1 MPAVGT
7 VGVVV
12 GMAMRYRLA
21 GLVVRNRVVG
31 RTAVGVASVAG
42 TVEVLLGLGLVAGP
56 HRL

>member
-31 RTAVGVASVAG
+31 RIAVEVASVAD
-42 TVEVLLGLGLVAGP
+42 TVKALHVLGLVAGP